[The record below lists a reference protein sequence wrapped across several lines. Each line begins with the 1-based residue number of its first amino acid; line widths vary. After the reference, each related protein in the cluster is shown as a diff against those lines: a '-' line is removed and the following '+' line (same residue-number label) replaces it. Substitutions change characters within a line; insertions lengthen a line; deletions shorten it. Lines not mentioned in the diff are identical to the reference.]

1 MRAWWMSLEV
11 RERRTLVAGMLLLLA
26 LGLWAGVWE
35 PLEDERARLQEL
47 RAMHLEDLQWMRGAA
62 AELRG
67 LKGSSEAT
75 EGSSGRSLLA
85 LVDISTKA
93 VGITD
98 QVENIQP
105 VDDERVMVS
114 LSAVGFDVVAR
125 WLGWL
130 RGRGVEAASLDL
142 QRIELTPRVNG
153 RITLARAVR

>member
-1 MRAWWMSLEV
+1 MRAWWMALEV
-11 RERRTLVAGMLLLLA
+11 RERRTLVGGMLLLVGVA
-26 LGLWAGVWE
+26 LWAGVWE
-35 PLEDERARLQEL
+35 PLEHERERLQEL
-47 RAMHLEDLQWMRGAA
+47 RAAQMDDLQWMRRAV
-62 AELRG
+62 AELQV
-67 LKGSSEAT
+67 LQGSARAVEGPSE
-75 EGSSGRSLLA
+75 RSLLA

-130 RGRGVEAASLDL
+130 QGRGVEAASLDL

-153 RITLARAVR
+153 RITLVRAAR